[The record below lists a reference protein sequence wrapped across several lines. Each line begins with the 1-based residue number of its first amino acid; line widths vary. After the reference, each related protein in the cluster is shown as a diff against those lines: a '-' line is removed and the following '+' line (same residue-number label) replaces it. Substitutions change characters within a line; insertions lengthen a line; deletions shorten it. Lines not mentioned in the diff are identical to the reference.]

1 MEYKGNSM
9 EEMSSS
15 EKKVIIRSCDLVLR
29 ILGLGLTL
37 VAAVVAGVD
46 KETQTISVTLV
57 DTLPPLRIPLTA
69 KWNDL
74 SSSVYFVVA
83 NAIACAYSVASLVL
97 FMLKGGGKKALGL
110 LISDLIMVALLF
122 SANGAMA
129 AIGLIGLNGNSHV
142 QWHKVCNVFETYCH
156 RAAASFAM
164 SMLGSFIFLWLVV
177 LATLDLHKRSSS

>member
-57 DTLPPLRIPLTA
+57 DTLPPLRIPITA

-74 SSSVYFVVA
+74 SSSV
-83 NAIACAYSVASLVL
+83 
-97 FMLKGGGKKALGL
+97 
-110 LISDLIMVALLF
+110 
-122 SANGAMA
+122 
-129 AIGLIGLNGNSHV
+129 
-142 QWHKVCNVFETYCH
+142 
-156 RAAASFAM
+156 
-164 SMLGSFIFLWLVV
+164 
-177 LATLDLHKRSSS
+177 